1 MGTLRFDYII
11 NILVVIFDIVLENA
25 KNIFLQDDHV
35 ITVENTTKTVKV
47 LKITVTRVLVLMEQL
62 GVRRS
67 FVVSNLIHIL
77 QKKKTVEVYP
87 KKTEIVTEFKEF

>member
-77 QKKKTVEVYP
+77 QKKKLLKFTQ
-87 KKTEIVTEFKEF
+87 KKLKL

>member
-77 QKKKTVEVYP
+77 QKK
-87 KKTEIVTEFKEF
+87 INC